1 MSQVTHT
8 KFFLTCIDKVLS
20 HLFIQRR
27 FDVVR
32 LFTGRDAKIILLYLI
47 MRFYYHEKLGSIQ
60 IRDIPTKEFLFK
72 KIGNRSS
79 RLSIS
84 IFIDSMV
91 ETGVL
96 IKETATFD
104 KRKSI
109 LRPSAILVNEFEAMH
124 EQRDVKLKD
133 LSKNITETSLE
144 ALLTI

>member
-1 MSQVTHT
+1 MTQVTDT

-32 LFTGRDAKIILLYLI
+32 LFTGRDAKTILLYLI
-47 MRFYYHEKLGSIQ
+47 MRFYYREKLGSIQ
-60 IRDIPTKEFLFK
+60 ISDIPTKEFLFK

-84 IFIDSMV
+84 KFIDSMA

-96 IKETATFD
+96 IKELATFD

-109 LRPSAILVNEFEAMH
+109 LRPSALLVKEFEAMH
-124 EQRDVKLKD
+124 EQRDVKLKGF
-133 LSKNITETSLE
+133 SKNNEATSLE
-144 ALLTI
+144 ALLSI

>member
-1 MSQVTHT
+1 MSQVTHNH
-8 KFFLTCIDKVLS
+8 FFLTCIDKVLS

-47 MRFYYHEKLGSIQ
+47 MRFYYREKLGSIK
-60 IRDIPTKEFLFK
+60 ISDIPTKEFLFK

-84 IFIDSMV
+84 KFIDSMV

-109 LRPSAILVNEFEAMH
+109 LRPSTLLVNEFEAMH
-124 EQRDVKLKD
+124 EQRDVKLKGF
-133 LSKNITETSLE
+133 SKNNEVTSLE
-144 ALLTI
+144 ALLLI

>member
-1 MSQVTHT
+1 MGQVTDT

-20 HLFIQRR
+20 HFFIQRR

-60 IRDIPTKEFLFK
+60 IGDIPTKEFLFK

-79 RLSIS
+79 RLSIYK
-84 IFIDSMV
+84 FVDSMV

-96 IKETATFD
+96 IKEVATFD

-109 LRPSAILVNEFEAMH
+109 LRPSAILVNEFESMH
-124 EQRDVKLKD
+124 DQRFVKFKD
-133 LSKNITETSLE
+133 LSKNITETSLD

>member
-1 MSQVTHT
+1 MNKENRI
-8 KFFLTCIDKVLS
+8 KFFLNCIDKVLS

-27 FDVVR
+27 FEVIR
-32 LFTGRDAKIILLYLI
+32 LFTGRDAKITILYLI
-47 MRFYYHEKLGSIQ
+47 MRFYYHEKLSSIQ
-60 IRDIPTKEFLFK
+60 ISDIPTKEFLFK

-84 IFIDSMV
+84 KFIDSMV

-96 IKETATFD
+96 IKEKTEFD

-109 LRPSAILVNEFEAMH
+109 LRPSAILVNEFESMH
-124 EQRDVKLKD
+124 DQRFVKLKD
-133 LSKNITETSLE
+133 LSKNITETSLD

>member
-1 MSQVTHT
+1 MGQVTDT

-20 HLFIQRR
+20 HVFIQRR
-27 FDVVR
+27 FDVIR
-32 LFTGRDAKIILLYLI
+32 LFTGRDAKILLLYLI

-60 IRDIPTKEFLFK
+60 IGDIPTKEFLFK

-84 IFIDSMV
+84 KFVDSMV

-96 IKETATFD
+96 IKELATFD

-124 EQRDVKLKD
+124 KQRDVKLKD
-133 LSKNITETSLE
+133 LSKNITETSLDV
-144 ALLTI
+144 LLTM